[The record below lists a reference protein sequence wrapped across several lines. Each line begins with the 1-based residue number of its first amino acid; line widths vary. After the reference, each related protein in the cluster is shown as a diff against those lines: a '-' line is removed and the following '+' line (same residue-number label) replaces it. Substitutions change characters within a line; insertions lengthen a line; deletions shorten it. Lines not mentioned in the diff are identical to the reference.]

1 MEGASFF
8 ADAILTA
15 DLCGDAPREPREVQ
29 LVPLVRNRKQLTS
42 SNDEGENRLI
52 QDFGPGRRVHE
63 AKDTD
68 EAGAAGWGAGCFD
81 PSLKNLHRYDAAVG
95 DRGRRVVF
103 DPTEMARLLQPSGSG
118 IDSLW
123 RMEELIETTLERGT
137 SGGETLLI
145 LKAVTD
151 AFFVASRAVDNNS
164 ARVWSNGGAFSGDNE
179 RDLLV
184 PALRQAW
191 GHAVGQRNGS
201 PNEWHSSVDLHVTA
215 AWFQAWEAAYQ
226 VEDVLPAD
234 WTWYVAVEQQGNEN
248 RRSPHIEGE
257 LKLEAIEELPLEL
270 PPENWSLDDV
280 KRSLLLV
287 SDESWFREGQAMVD
301 LRLFGPTRVST
312 FRAVF
317 FDVPGAI
324 DGCLKDRAGAALI
337 PPTFRMY
344 TAGDI
349 LDAFGND
356 AVVRSRDIAS
366 GETSRGAA
374 LEEVEG
380 SGSDDSSSAAS
391 DTSGTATAGPRREVS
406 IAEIQITWVDGYTH
420 VLGWLDSNAVS

>member
-15 DLCGDAPREPREVQ
+15 DLCGDAPREAREVQ
-29 LVPLVRNRKQLTS
+29 LVPLVRNRKQITS
-42 SNDEGENRLI
+42 SNDQGEDRLI

-68 EAGAAGWGAGCFD
+68 EVGAAGWGTGCFD
-81 PSLKNLHRYDAAVG
+81 PSVKNLHRYAAAVG

-123 RMEELIETTLERGT
+123 RMEELIEMTLERGT
-137 SGGETLLI
+137 PGGETLLI

-164 ARVWSNGGAFSGDNE
+164 ASIWSNGGAFSGDNE
-179 RDLLV
+179 RGLLV

-191 GHAVGQRNGS
+191 GHAVGHSNGR

-234 WTWYVAVEQQGNEN
+234 WTWVLEQLESQETSEG
-248 RRSPHIEGE
+248 PHIERE
-257 LKLEAIEELPLEL
+257 LELEVIEEVQLGL

-301 LRLFGPTRVST
+301 LRLFGPTREST
-312 FRAVF
+312 FRTVF

-324 DGCLKDRAGAALI
+324 DGCLKDRAGVALI

-349 LDAFGND
+349 LDAFGDD

-380 SGSDDSSSAAS
+380 SSSDDSSSTAS
-391 DTSGTATAGPRREVS
+391 DTSGSATAGPRREVS
-406 IAEIQITWVDGYTH
+406 IAEIQVTWVDGYTH
-420 VLGWLDSNAVS
+420 VLGWLDSNAMS